1 MRRQHWRVYALGG
14 GLGHLTRA
22 GALARAAVAR
32 GHAVDLLTNSPF
44 APGLPLESLLGPGAT
59 VHRLDARLDKA
70 ATVAAVTAWL
80 GASTPDVLVV
90 DTFPRGLAG
99 ELPGLLP
106 TVRAPRVLVHRDLNP
121 VYVERFD
128 VARAV
133 DAFDLLVVPGE
144 DAPFAHHPRA
154 VRTPPWLL
162 LDADALLPREQARLR
177 LGLEANGARP
187 VVAVLGCGRP
197 EEVVDARD
205 TAGRLRAALGARADV
220 RWLVPTAGD
229 GAGAAGG
236 LAVWPALAVLPGVD
250 VLVGS
255 GGYNTVREARATGT
269 PLVAWARPRLYDR
282 QALRLTDGERVT
294 DAAELEAR
302 VASLLEAVL
311 RAGAP
316 GRPPTYVNGV
326 HRAVDAIERVALSA

>member
-1 MRRQHWRVYALGG
+1 MHWRVYALGG

-22 GALARAAVAR
+22 CALTRAAVAR
-32 GHAVDLLTNSPF
+32 GHAVDVLTNSPF

-80 GASTPDVLVV
+80 QGPPPDVLVV

-99 ELPGLLP
+99 ELVALLP
-106 TVRAPRVLVHRDLNP
+106 AVRAPRVLVHRDLNP

-154 VRTPPWLL
+154 VRTAPWLL
-162 LDADALLPREQARLR
+162 LDADALLSREDARR
-177 LGLEANGARP
+177 QLGLDATEARP

-205 TAGRLRAALGARADV
+205 TARTLRGLFGARAEV
-220 RWLVPTAGD
+220 RWLVPWAAD
-229 GAGAAGG
+229 GAGPPEAT
-236 LAVWPALAVLPGVD
+236 AVWPALAVLPGVD

-255 GGYNTVREARATGT
+255 GGYNTVQEARATGT
-269 PLVAWARPRLYDR
+269 PLVAWARSRLYDR
-282 QALRLTDGERVT
+282 QALRLTDRERIT
-294 DAAELEAR
+294 DGGELEAR
-302 VASLLEAVL
+302 VASLLGSAT
-311 RAGAP
+311 RQHPAS
-316 GRPPTYVNGV
+316 YVNGV
-326 HRAVDAIERVALSA
+326 HPAVEAIEQLALSA

>member
-1 MRRQHWRVYALGG
+1 M
-14 GLGHLTRA
+14 GHLTRA
-22 GALARAAVAR
+22 CALTRAAVAR
-32 GHAVDLLTNSPF
+32 GHVVDVLTNSPF

-59 VHRLDARLDKA
+59 VHRLEAHLDKA

-80 GASTPDVLVV
+80 GDSTPDVLVV
-90 DTFPRGLAG
+90 DAFPRGLAG
-99 ELPGLLP
+99 ELAALLP

-154 VRTPPWLL
+154 VRTAPWLL
-162 LDADALLPREQARLR
+162 LDADALLSRADARRR
-177 LGLEANGARP
+177 LGLEATDPRP

-205 TAGRLRAALGARADV
+205 TARRLRGLLGGRAEV
-220 RWLVPTAGD
+220 RWLVPTVAD
-229 GAGAAGG
+229 GAGSAEA
-236 LAVWPALAVLPGVD
+236 LALWPALAVLTGVD

-255 GGYNTVREARATGT
+255 GGYNTVQEARATGT

-282 QALRLTDGERVT
+282 QALRLSDGERIA
-294 DAAELEAR
+294 DAAELEGR
-302 VASLLEAVL
+302 VASLLQ
-311 RAGAP
+311 GAP
-316 GRPPTYVNGV
+316 RERPASCVAYVNGV
-326 HRAVDAIERVALSA
+326 HPAVEGIEQLVLSA

>member
-1 MRRQHWRVYALGG
+1 MRRQHWRLYALGG

-22 GALARAAVAR
+22 SALARAAGAR
-32 GHAVDLLTNSPF
+32 GHAVELLTNSPF
-44 APGLPLESLLGPGAT
+44 APGLPLESLLGPGAV
-59 VHRLDARLDKA
+59 VHRLDARLDKP

-80 GASTPDVLVV
+80 TAALCDVLVV

-99 ELPGLLP
+99 ELAALLP

-133 DAFDLLVVPGE
+133 DAYELLVVPGE

-154 VRTPPWLL
+154 VRTSPWLL
-162 LDADALLPREQARLR
+162 LDADALLPREEARRR
-177 LGLEANGARP
+177 LGLGTGDGRP

-197 EEVVDARD
+197 EEVVEAGE
-205 TAGRLRAALGARADV
+205 TASRLRRTLGARAEV
-220 RWLVPTAGD
+220 RWLVPP
-229 GAGAAGG
+229 GADTPGA

-255 GGYNTVREARATGT
+255 GGYNTVQEARATGT
-269 PLVAWARPRLYDR
+269 PLVAWARSRLYDR
-282 QALRLTDGERVT
+282 QALRLTGSERVV
-294 DAAELEAR
+294 DAVDLEAR
-302 VASLLEAVL
+302 VEARVATLLQEAGP
-311 RAGAP
+311 RERP
-316 GRPPTYVNGV
+316 GPYVNGV
-326 HRAVDAIERVALSA
+326 HAAVEAIERIALSA

>member
-14 GLGHLTRA
+14 GMGHLTRA
-22 GALARAAVAR
+22 CALTRAAVAR
-32 GHAVDLLTNSPF
+32 GHAVDVLTNSPF

-59 VHRLDARLDKA
+59 VHRVDARLDKV

-80 GASTPDVLVV
+80 KDATPDVLVV
-90 DTFPRGLAG
+90 DTFPRGLGG
-99 ELPGLLP
+99 ELVGLLP
-106 TVRAPRVLVHRDLNP
+106 AVRAPRVLVHRDLNP

-154 VRTPPWLL
+154 VRTAPWLL
-162 LDADALLPREQARLR
+162 LDADALLSREDARRR
-177 LGLEANGARP
+177 LGLEVTESRP

-205 TAGRLRAALGARADV
+205 TAARLRGTLGARAEV
-220 RWLVPTAGD
+220 RWLVPTAAD
-229 GAGAAGG
+229 GAGSPEA

-255 GGYNTVREARATGT
+255 GGYNTVQEARATGT

-282 QALRLTDGERVT
+282 QALRLTDAERVA
-294 DAAELEAR
+294 DAVALEAR
-302 VASLLEAVL
+302 VASLLGGTT
-311 RAGAP
+311 RK
-316 GRPPTYVNGV
+316 RPASYVNGV
-326 HRAVDAIERVALSA
+326 HVAVEAIERIALSA